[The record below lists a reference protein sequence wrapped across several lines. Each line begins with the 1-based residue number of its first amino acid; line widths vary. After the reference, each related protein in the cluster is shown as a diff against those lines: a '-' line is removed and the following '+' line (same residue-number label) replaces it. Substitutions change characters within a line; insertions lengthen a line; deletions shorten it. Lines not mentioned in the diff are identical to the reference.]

1 MWSFLLNSCILYWNV
16 TSFFFQRILSSFS
29 LRESFLSSAI
39 FAFISFVTAASRF
52 TATLKKSVWYVII
65 QDFKSLLF
73 KREQGM
79 ELLATY
85 LCLSR
90 CLVFLYANAMSHV
103 DARITATKINAEEA
117 GSMLCTLQYSH
128 TGIELTISAFP

>member
-1 MWSFLLNSCILYWNV
+1 
-16 TSFFFQRILSSFS
+16 
-29 LRESFLSSAI
+29 
-39 FAFISFVTAASRF
+39 
-52 TATLKKSVWYVII
+52 
-65 QDFKSLLF
+65 
-73 KREQGM
+73 M